1 MVISDGGHQVSLSAV
16 EVSAKDQSCRSDV
29 KAGTIDKPL
38 PYQCM
43 IQPGVTDQV
52 GQPDA
57 VDLHHTVIFGAVAIW
72 HDKAWSSAL
81 DPLDGGQHA
90 WRESI
95 ELSDETHAG
104 KVGDRHDSPGVPWPP
119 AEGKRSDAGFTLLEI
134 LVVVA
139 ILGLLI
145 GLVAPTALR
154 QLGGARVSIARQSI
168 ERVTSLLDLYKLDTG
183 NYPTTEQGLA
193 ALIQRPAGVTG
204 WNGPYVRSEAAPLDP
219 WNRPYAYHFPS
230 VRPGRELDVCSTGP
244 KGDLQGDA
252 LLCN

>member
-1 MVISDGGHQVSLSAV
+1 MVISDGRHQVSLSV
-16 EVSAKDQSCRSDV
+16 VQVSAQDQPCRSDI

-38 PYQCM
+38 AYQSV
-43 IQPGVTDQV
+43 IQPGVTGQV
-52 GQPDA
+52 GQPNA
-57 VDLHHTVIFGAVAIW
+57 VNLHHAVIFGAVPVG
-72 HDKAWSSAL
+72 HDQAGPSAL

-90 WRESI
+90 WREGI
-95 ELSDETHAG
+95 ELCDQAHAD
-104 KVGDRHDSPGVPWPP
+104 KVGDSHCGSDVPRPP

-145 GLVAPTALR
+145 GLVAPAALR
-154 QLGGARVSIARQSI
+154 QLGGARISIARQSI

-183 NYPTTEQGLA
+183 NYPTTEQGIA
-193 ALIQRPAGVTG
+193 ALIQRPAGVNG